1 MKTSVLHINDSFGI
15 VLRQLLSEHY
25 QIRDKVQL
33 VFKRDCIIIQPVR
46 KPRQGWEQAFALM
59 HQRGEDKLLI
69 NDIFTEENLD

>member
-1 MKTSVLHINDSFGI
+1 MKTSVLSINDSFGM
-15 VLRQLLSEHY
+15 VLRQILLEHY
-25 QIRDKVQL
+25 QIRDQVEL
-33 VFKRDCIIIQPVR
+33 IFKSNCIIIQPVR